1 MEYDDALKEIKQIK
15 KAIRSGT
22 AGSGREAGWF
32 YLLQG
37 TVWLVGFMI
46 NQFAPEAMGI
56 AWIILNSVAGA
67 MTILLAILLSARK
80 PTHVVPGIW
89 LKIVVGTAGFAAFGL
104 VIGLEFG
111 ISEPRQIT
119 LLIVMLGALCYF
131 AFGLVA
137 NPVLSMMG
145 AVLGIG
151 VALANFIIPEWFYLV
166 VSLFGGG
173 TLIATGIYVLTRR
186 KA

>member
-15 KAIRSGT
+15 RAIRSSA

-32 YLLQG
+32 FVLQG

-46 NQFAPEAMGI
+46 TQFFPEAIHI
-56 AWIILNSVAGA
+56 AWLILNSFAGA
-67 MTILLAILLSARK
+67 MTIVLAILLTTRK
-80 PTHVVPGIW
+80 ATHFVPGIW
-89 LKIVVGTAGFAAFGL
+89 LKIVLGTAGFAAFGL
-104 VIGLEFG
+104 VIGLEFE

-131 AFGLVA
+131 AFGLVT
-137 NPVLSMMG
+137 NPILSVMG
-145 AVLGIG
+145 AVLGTG
-151 VALANFIIPEWFYLV
+151 VALGNFLIPEWFFLL

-173 TLIATGIYVLTRR
+173 TLITSGIYVLTR
-186 KA
+186 KVA